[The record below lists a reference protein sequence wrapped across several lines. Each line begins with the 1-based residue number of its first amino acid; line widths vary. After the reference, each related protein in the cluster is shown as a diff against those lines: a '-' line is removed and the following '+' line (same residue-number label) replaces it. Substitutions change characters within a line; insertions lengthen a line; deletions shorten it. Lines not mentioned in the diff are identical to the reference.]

1 MSQRSAHTRSVRLQ
15 MARRD
20 DGRVAQ
26 ALFSRKEVDA
36 IRPLTSAGALDAVF
50 VFMKDIGF
58 IDALQ
63 SFNILGYKRMMLPL
77 AHFLLTYL
85 AKILSGVPS
94 MNALPDVL
102 FANTALM
109 EILGFNA
116 LILEEGLC
124 KRGSHRRAPGKSP
137 PRPFSP
143 QTVANVLGRFTL
155 EESEALLNRLISL
168 IAKGSLLDRELA
180 AIIDGTDLVVPD
192 DFKDLDA
199 CGTRTRIE
207 KVVGKSGQITE
218 VQVVERGFKLVTLF
232 CQKFRVPLAAKIV
245 KINDHESQST
255 MSLIKQAKANLKGY
269 ADIAKIYMDRGFIDG
284 PTLHEIDEMGIT
296 FVIPSKNT
304 MSVTID
310 ARGLAACGR
319 GCVASRQRTVYKGRG
334 KRRLETK
341 LNTELVGIERLCSY
355 DQYAP
360 DFEAHHRTRKNHC
373 PKPINAV
380 LIREWDG
387 KRRKPGEELVFLTNG
402 PIDDPFVVFDDYDER
417 SLIENT
423 FHRETKQSFSLGA
436 LPKERANV
444 LYAHTYMVLCS
455 YAIIYGYRRYM
466 ASKRDSDARLWPPQN
481 PPESERTTPEQTRDA
496 SLRTPPQPFQG
507 IGMARWRRQLAAENA
522 NKVIVFLGSSYGIY
536 DLNELAALTGIRV
549 KMTETERARIREV
562 LAQYD
567 IDFPP

>member
-1 MSQRSAHTRSVRLQ
+1 MSARRVCTRSIRLQ

-20 DGRVAQ
+20 DRRVAQ
-26 ALFSRKEVDA
+26 AMFSRKEVDA
-36 IRPLTSAGALDAVF
+36 IRSLTSAGALDAVF

-58 IDALQ
+58 IDDLQ

-94 MNALPDVL
+94 MNALPEVL

-109 EILGFNA
+109 EMLGFNA

-124 KRGSHRRAPGKSP
+124 KRGSHSRAPGKKP
-137 PRPFSP
+137 PTPFSP

-168 IAKGSLLDRELA
+168 MAEKSLLDRELA
-180 AIIDGTDLVVPD
+180 VIIDATDLVVPD
-192 DFKDLDA
+192 DFRDLDA

-207 KVVGKSGQITE
+207 KIVGKSGQITE
-218 VQVVERGFKLVTLF
+218 VAVVERGFKLVTLF
-232 CQKFRVPLAAKIV
+232 CQKLRVPLAAKIV
-245 KINDHESQST
+245 KINEHESQLT
-255 MSLIKQAKANLKGY
+255 MALIEQAKANLKGR
-269 ADIAKIYMDRGFIDG
+269 AGIAKIYMDRGFIDG

-296 FVIPSKNT
+296 FVIPSKHT
-304 MSVTID
+304 MAVTTD
-310 ARGLAACGR
+310 ARALAACGSGR
-319 GCVASRQRTVYKGRG
+319 AASRQRTAYKGRG
-334 KRRLETK
+334 KRKLETK
-341 LNTELVGIERLCSY
+341 LNTELVGLERLCSY

-360 DFEAHHRTRKNHC
+360 DFQDHHRTRKNHC

-380 LIREWDG
+380 LIREWEG
-387 KRRKPGEELVFLTNG
+387 KRREPGKELVFLTNG
-402 PIDDPFVVFDDYDER
+402 PVDDPFVVFDDYDER

-423 FHRETKQSFSLGA
+423 LHRETKQSFSLGA
-436 LPKERANV
+436 LPKKRANA

-466 ASKRDSDARLWPPQN
+466 ASKSDSDAALWPPQN
-481 PPESERTTPEQTRDA
+481 PPESQPTPHKAAD
-496 SLRTPPQPFQG
+496 LRTPPQPFQG

-522 NKVIVFLGSSYGIY
+522 NKVIVFLDSSYGIY
-536 DLNELAALTGIRV
+536 DLNQLAALTGIRV
-549 KMTETERARIREV
+549 KMTQTERARIREV
-562 LAQYD
+562 LAQYG